1 MKKLAPSL
9 IAIAV
14 TLSLYNSFSYAIDLP
29 KAAVSNN
36 PQCLIDVPRF
46 DRPLVNGDID
56 TLPVNAEANQFE
68 AIYPSIAIYKGEVSI
83 EQGNR
88 TVQADKV
95 TIDTN
100 DDNNRTVTLE
110 GNINYQDN
118 LIKMKGENAS
128 MNLNNNDAN
137 MSPSQYHLVNR
148 LGRGNA
154 DQMNLEKNRYVI
166 LKNGSFTSCPVNDS
180 TWNIKGTT
188 VIHDNEEQLLEVW
201 NAVFSIGKVPVL
213 YSPYLQLP
221 TGDKRRSGLLM
232 PNFGYDSI
240 DGIDFSIPIYWN
252 IAPNYDATF
261 TPRVLQKRGV
271 QLQTEFRY
279 LNEIGLGTLAFSWLQ
294 HDRQYDEDRKNHF
307 NGNNYDDNK
316 HRWLFHW
323 KNEELINYNWR
334 FYTDTTRV
342 SDNQYLTNLNSKYAS
357 QTAGYLTQFY
367 KITYNDENWDLTLGY
382 KHFQPFHS
390 ELKNSLY
397 QTEPQLDM
405 SYYNNDLGPFKFRA
419 FSQLSRFLTSGQKKP
434 KAWRAHLEPTL
445 NYTLTNSWSSLATEA
460 GFMATHYKQ
469 DNIKNYIDQ
478 YKYLDKNVNRFLPKF
493 SIDGKVIFER
503 DMPYLHNYTQ
513 TLEPRVKYI
522 YIPYR
527 KQSNIW
533 AYDSTILQSDYI
545 GLFRDQPYSGL
556 DRIASTNKISTGV
569 TTRIYNQNKVEKFNL
584 SIGQITYFTKS
595 KTSEHNNDLDENS
608 DTGSITWAS
617 DNFWRIN
624 DDMIFRSG
632 IQYDTRIDT
641 ISLANVTFEYRPSA
655 DKLAQL
661 SYRYANRNYIDT
673 VDKNSAYRGY
683 KQDISQAGVMTAWPL
698 SQTVSAVGSYYYD
711 VKLGQSA
718 DGFVGLHYSD
728 CCWGTT
734 IQYGKKLTDWNNT
747 SRRSK
752 YENKLS
758 INFELQGLGNNRD
771 TKAKMLNFGK
781 LPYTTTFE

>member
-9 IAIAV
+9 IAIV
-14 TLSLYNSFSYAIDLP
+14 ITISLYNNSSYAIGLP
-29 KAAVSNN
+29 KNSISNN

-46 DRPLVNGDID
+46 DRPLVNGDIN
-56 TLPVNAEANQFE
+56 TLPVNVEANQLKAF
-68 AIYPSIAIYKGEVSI
+68 YPSIAIYNGEVLI

-95 TIDTN
+95 TIDTQ
-100 DDNNRTVTLE
+100 DNNNRIVKLE
-110 GNINYQDN
+110 GDITYQDN
-118 LIKMKGENAS
+118 LIQMKGDVAS

-137 MSPSQYHLVNR
+137 MSPSQYQLVNR

-154 DQMNLEKNRYVI
+154 DQMKFEKNRYII
-166 LKNGSFTSCPVNDS
+166 LKNGNYTSCPVNDS

-201 NAVFSIGKVPVL
+201 NAIFSIGKVPVL

-232 PNFGYDSI
+232 PNFSYDSI
-240 DGIDFSIPIYWN
+240 DGIDFSIPVYWN

-279 LNEIGLGTLAFSWLQ
+279 LNELGLGTLAFDWLQ
-294 HDRQYDEDRKNHF
+294 HDSKYSEDRNNHT
-307 NGNNYDDNK
+307 NGNNYDNNS

-334 FYTDTTRV
+334 FYADTTRV

-367 KITYNDENWDLTLGY
+367 KMAYNDESWDVTLGY
-382 KHFQPFHS
+382 RHFQPFHS
-390 ELKNSLY
+390 GLKNSLY
-397 QTEPQLDM
+397 QTEPQLDV
-405 SYYNNDLGPFKFRA
+405 SYYNNDLGPFKFRT
-419 FSQLSRFLTSGQKKP
+419 FSQISRFLTSGENKP
-434 KAWRAHLEPTL
+434 KAWRTHIEPTL
-445 NYTLTNSWSSLATEA
+445 NYTLTNSWSSLTSEV
-460 GFMATHYKQ
+460 GFMATHYNQ
-469 DNIKNYIDQ
+469 DNIKKEIEQ
-478 YKYLDKNVNRFLPKF
+478 YKYLNKSVNRFLPKF

-503 DMPYLHNYTQ
+503 DIPFIDGYTQ
-513 TLEPRVKYI
+513 TLEPRIKYI

-527 KQSNIW
+527 NQSNISN
-533 AYDSTILQSDYI
+533 YDSTILQSDYI

-556 DRIASTNKISTGV
+556 DRIASTNKISTGL
-569 TTRIYNQNKVEKFNL
+569 TTRFYNENKIEKFNL

-617 DNFWRIN
+617 DNFWRIS
-624 DDMIFRSG
+624 DDIIFRSG
-632 IQYDTRIDT
+632 VQYDTRIDT
-641 ISLANVTFEYRPSA
+641 ISLANTIFEYRPSG
-655 DKLAQL
+655 DKLMQL
-661 SYRYANRNYIDT
+661 SYRYANRNYIGT
-673 VDKNSAYRGY
+673 VDKNPSYRGY
-683 KQDISQAGVMTAWPL
+683 KQDISQAGIMTTWPL

-711 VKLGQSA
+711 VKLEQTTDS
-718 DGFVGLHYSD
+718 FVGLHYSD
-728 CCWGTT
+728 CCWGMTV
-734 IQYGKKLTDWNNT
+734 QYGRKLTDWDNI
-747 SRRSK
+747 SRKSK

-758 INFELQGLGNNRD
+758 VNFELKGLGNNRD

-781 LPYTTTFE
+781 LPYTTAFE